1 MLISLRF
8 ICEAN
13 FILTYMNMNS
23 HFNIFVANPTLS
35 FADQLQDL
43 RNSVQ
48 LWFGSYNCSPSN
60 LLFSRVYLTDS
71 ANQLSFF
78 LSHSLFSDCLSF
90 GAISYVE
97 QPLIGGAKVAVQ
109 AWIVDAGSILKKG
122 TPEKMEIKI
131 GDSVIFFF
139 QSVRFKELEVDGKNA
154 CVQTEM
160 AFQRHIDWLEENG
173 LRLKN
178 NCHRTWLYV
187 RDVDRNYADVV
198 RGRNNVFEN
207 EGLTKDT
214 HFIASTGIGGASEDC
229 HALVGVDFFS
239 VDGISSDGIR
249 YLQALDFLNPT
260 SEYGVAFERG
270 TALDLPFG
278 HFRFIS
284 GTASIDKYGIC
295 LYRGDIQAQTERM
308 FLNVSKLLEADG
320 STLSDIAYMVVYLR
334 DIADYMWVKK
344 YLSLH
349 FPDVPSLLVEA
360 RVCRP
365 EWLIEVE
372 CIAVTHN
379 EE

>member
-1 MLISLRF
+1 MCSN
-8 ICEAN
+8 AN
-13 FILTYMNMNS
+13 
-23 HFNIFVANPTLS
+23 
-35 FADQLQDL
+35 
-43 RNSVQ
+43 
-48 LWFGSYNCSPSN
+48 G
-60 LLFSRVYLTDS
+60 
-71 ANQLSFF
+71 
-78 LSHSLFSDCLSF
+78 
-90 GAISYVE
+90 
-97 QPLIGGAKVAVQ
+97 
-109 AWIVDAGSILKKG
+109 
-122 TPEKMEIKI
+122 
-131 GDSVIFFF
+131 
-139 QSVRFKELEVDGKNA
+139 
-154 CVQTEM
+154 
-160 AFQRHIDWLEENG
+160 LEENG

-239 VDGISSDGIR
+239 VDGISSDCIR
-249 YLQALDFLNPT
+249 YLQALDFL
-260 SEYGVAFERG
+260 
-270 TALDLPFG
+270 
-278 HFRFIS
+278 
-284 GTASIDKYGIC
+284 
-295 LYRGDIQAQTERM
+295 
-308 FLNVSKLLEADG
+308 KLWECDG